1 VRQLVLIRHSQPE
14 IVPGVPASGWRL
26 SDTGRD
32 RCRALA
38 DRLVA
43 YDLAAVVASREP
55 KAVETGQIV
64 ARALGLPFET
74 AADLHEH
81 DRPNVGLLADEE
93 QFQARVASVFE
104 HPGELVF
111 GRETADE
118 AHVRFTT
125 AIANVMAQHPRGN
138 LAVVTHGTVMT
149 LFVARAAGLDPVPFW
164 KRFGLPAFVVLSL
177 PGFGLVEVVE
187 SVGRET

>member
-14 IVPGVPASGWRL
+14 IVP
-26 SDTGRD
+26 
-32 RCRALA
+32 
-38 DRLVA
+38 